1 MLQTM
6 VKILVVDDEPDLEP
20 LIRQGFRRRIR
31 AGDYQFAFAG
41 DGFEALDVLDG
52 DADIDLVLTD
62 INMPRMDGLKL
73 LANLN
78 ERDRLLKAVVVTAY
92 GDMEN
97 IRTAMNEGA
106 FDFLTKPLVMD
117 DLKKTIEKAAQAI
130 AQQKKADLA
139 RQTFGRF
146 LSDEVVATLLDHP
159 EALQLGG
166 QKRKVTLLMS
176 DLRGFSTISER
187 LSPEKVVEVLNIYLG
202 RMAEIITRPE
212 YNGTIDEFIG
222 DAILVIFGAPIHRD
236 DHALRA
242 VACAIEM
249 QRAMEDV
256 NADLAGK
263 GLPTI
268 EMGIGINTGEVVVG
282 NIGSE
287 KRMKYGVVGSHV
299 NLTGR
304 IESYS
309 VGGQILTTESTME
322 AAGTAM
328 LLDRAMKL
336 SAKGFKDP
344 INIYEVK
351 GVIFNQEELLVPVW
365 EEHLLTLVRPW
376 PFAFTVLDGKH
387 MAGDKHAGTMLQ
399 LSTSSAVILTDEP
412 IEQLANLRLE
422 LETLEDGDEMMGD
435 LYAKVIEDVPGAG
448 YLKVRFTAVPED
460 VAAAIEHVCAAGA
473 VSSG

>member
-249 QRAMEDV
+249 
-256 NADLAGK
+256 
-263 GLPTI
+263 
-268 EMGIGINTGEVVVG
+268 GIGINTGEVVVG